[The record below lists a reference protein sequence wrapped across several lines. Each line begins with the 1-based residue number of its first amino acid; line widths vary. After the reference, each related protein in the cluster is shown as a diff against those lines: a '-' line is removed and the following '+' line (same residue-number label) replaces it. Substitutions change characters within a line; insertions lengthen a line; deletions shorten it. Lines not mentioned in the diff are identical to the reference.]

1 MSRIEDGYEGEIL
14 INGTELRE
22 LDDSYFDRIGILL
35 QTPYLMNA
43 TLLDNLTFYEP
54 DGKKQEAEAVMKELG
69 MGRFLETHSL
79 TEAYRDTQENI
90 SGGERQKLSLARVLL
105 RKQDF
110 ILMDEATSAVD
121 AKSSREIEEW
131 MLRDKGMTVINIEHK
146 LIPELMGC
154 YDQILE
160 VKDGRITV
168 L

>member
-1 MSRIEDGYEGEIL
+1 
-14 INGTELRE
+14 
-22 LDDSYFDRIGILL
+22 
-35 QTPYLMNA
+35 
-43 TLLDNLTFYEP
+43 
-54 DGKKQEAEAVMKELG
+54 

>member
-1 MSRIEDGYEGEIL
+1 
-14 INGTELRE
+14 
-22 LDDSYFDRIGILL
+22 
-35 QTPYLMNA
+35 
-43 TLLDNLTFYEP
+43 
-54 DGKKQEAEAVMKELG
+54 
-69 MGRFLETHSL
+69 
-79 TEAYRDTQENI
+79 
-90 SGGERQKLSLARVLL
+90 
-105 RKQDF
+105 
-110 ILMDEATSAVD
+110 MDEATSAVD